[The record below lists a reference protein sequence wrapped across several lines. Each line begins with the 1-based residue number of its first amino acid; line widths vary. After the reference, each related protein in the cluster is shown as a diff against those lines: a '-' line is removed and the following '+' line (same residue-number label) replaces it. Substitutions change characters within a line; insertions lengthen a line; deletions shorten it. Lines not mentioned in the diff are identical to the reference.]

1 MSASQEGRLP
11 DFLVIGA
18 MKAGTTSLYHY
29 LAAHPQ
35 VFMPKVKELDFF
47 TEELSWSRGWDWYR
61 RQFSGASAG
70 TKAVGEAS
78 TSYTK
83 YPRYQGAA
91 DRIARHLPNARLI
104 YVVRDPFERIRSH
117 YQHNVAIGQEE
128 RPIDEAVARN
138 HVYLDYSR
146 YATQI
151 ERYLEYFDRSQCLLV
166 TSEDLRSRR
175 EETMRTVFMFLEVAE
190 DERIGNL
197 EEEFYKTEDRPAYG
211 RMLGGARRLLKER
224 FPTAVGLWRGRFLP
238 ASIKRRLGRPVKSAP
253 ALSSVTMSA
262 ATREA
267 IKGELYEDVK
277 RLRSYMGD
285 DFEGWGIA

>member
-1 MSASQEGRLP
+1 MTASREGPLP

-18 MKAGTTSLYHY
+18 MKAGTTSLHHY
-29 LAAHPQ
+29 LGAHPQ

-47 TEELSWSRGWDWYR
+47 TKELSWSRGWDWYR
-61 RQFSGASAG
+61 RQFSAAGAG
-70 TKAVGEAS
+70 IQVVGEAS

-83 YPRYQGAA
+83 YPRYQGAPE
-91 DRIARHLPNARLI
+91 RIAHHLPNARLI
-104 YVVRDPFERIRSH
+104 YLVRDPFERIRSH

-128 RPIDEAVARN
+128 RPIDEALARN

-146 YATQI
+146 YAAQI

-175 EETMRTVFMFLEVAE
+175 EETMRTVFKFLEV
-190 DERIGNL
+190 DTDLRIENL
-197 EEEFYKTEDRPAYG
+197 DEEFYRTEDRPAYG

-238 ASIKRRLGRPVKSAP
+238 ASVKRRLGRPVKLAP
-253 ALSSVTMSA
+253 ALSSVAMSA
-262 ATREA
+262 ATKEV

-277 RLRSYMGD
+277 RLRAHMGD